1 MNVLGYTISWTV
13 PLRRTS
19 GDRSAGAATTHD
31 VFTGETSCAAVVLA
45 SGVGAIVA
53 EAVVASTV
61 SEGAVADSAGASTS
75 AVAAG
80 AAALAS
86 GAGAC
91 DPDSGGVVAADDVAR
106 GSGMP
111 MALQTS

>member
-1 MNVLGYTISWTV
+1 MLGYTISWTV

-19 GDRSAGAATTHD
+19 GGRSAGAATTHD
-31 VFTGETSCAAVVLA
+31 AAVVLA

-53 EAVVASTV
+53 EDVFAGTV
-61 SEGAVADSAGASTS
+61 SEGAVADSAGTSTS
-75 AVAAG
+75 AVATG

-91 DPDSGGVVAADDVAR
+91 DLDAADDVPR
-106 GSGMP
+106 GSGMFR
-111 MALQTS
+111 ALQTS